1 MSYNRHTMGQDWGG
15 RYRLNPPGATKV
27 TKQEVIK
34 YAEENGLKALRDN
47 GNFSMWWL
55 LKSDG
60 SKG

>member
-1 MSYNRHTMGQDWGG
+1 MGQDWGG